1 MTHQHIK
8 MMSTSAAA
16 AGSNYT
22 AVDSTAQ
29 ELVCI
34 GKIKTISIQDKNINW
49 KINQDELL
57 WRNTAPFYTVRR
69 GMLLLSPTCCNT
81 AHICTIYLQ
90 TKNPPVLPMFILQT
104 RHFQLHI

>member
-57 WRNTAPFYTVRR
+57 
-69 GMLLLSPTCCNT
+69 
-81 AHICTIYLQ
+81 
-90 TKNPPVLPMFILQT
+90 
-104 RHFQLHI
+104 